1 MKTTTLI
8 FFSKYFAYCTAAI
21 IAFFLP
27 IHNILVGIGA
37 LIVADMI
44 TGIYAAQ
51 KRGEKIHSKKM
62 GATVTKTI
70 LYFLGI
76 ILAQIMQNLFLEA
89 EAQSL
94 VKATAGIFAVIEFKS
109 NLENISTATGI
120 DLIGKLKQ
128 FIETKRKTDE

>member
-1 MKTTTLI
+1 MVTTFLN
-8 FFSKYFAYCTAAI
+8 KYLAYILASCL
-21 IAFFLP
+21 AFFAP
-27 IHNILVGIGA
+27 IHNTLIGIGF

-44 TGIYAAQ
+44 TGIYAAR
-51 KRGEKIHSKKM
+51 KRGEVIHSKKM

-76 ILAQIMQNLFLEA
+76 ILARTMQNLFLDETGDGI
-89 EAQSL
+89 

-109 NLENISTATGI
+109 NLENISAATGI

-128 FIETKRKTDE
+128 FIEDKRKTGE

>member
-8 FFSKYFAYCTAAI
+8 FFTKYFAYFTAAI

-27 IHNILVGIGA
+27 IHNILVGIGT

-44 TGIYAAQ
+44 TGIFAAK

-76 ILAQIMQNLFLEA
+76 ILAQIMQNLFLDTGTE
-89 EAQSL
+89 SI

-109 NLENISTATGI
+109 NLENISTATNI

>member
-1 MKTTTLI
+1 MKTTTFI
-8 FFSKYFAYCTAAI
+8 FFTKYFAYCTAAI

-44 TGIYAAQ
+44 TGIYAAK

-76 ILAQIMQNLFLEA
+76 ILAQIMQNLFLSTDT
-89 EAQSL
+89 QSI

>member
-1 MKTTTLI
+1 MKTTTVI
-8 FFSKYFAYCTAAI
+8 FFSKYFAFCIAAI
-21 IAFFLP
+21 IAFFIP

-44 TGIYAAQ
+44 TGIFAAR

-76 ILAQIMQNLFLEA
+76 ILAQIMQNLFLDPGVE
-89 EAQSL
+89 SI
-94 VKATAGIFAVIEFKS
+94 VKATASIFAVIEFKS

-120 DLIGKLKQ
+120 DLIGKLKT
-128 FIETKRKTDE
+128 FIETKRKIDD